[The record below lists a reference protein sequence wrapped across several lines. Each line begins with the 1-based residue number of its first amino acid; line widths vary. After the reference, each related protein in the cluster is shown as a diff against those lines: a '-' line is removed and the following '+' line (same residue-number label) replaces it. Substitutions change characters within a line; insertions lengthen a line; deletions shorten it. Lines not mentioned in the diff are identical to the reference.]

1 MYFILIL
8 LLKPDSNFLSST
20 FHDTEKTYIQ
30 VDFRYCV
37 RGLPF
42 LSLLN
47 NEWGGSYKQISTS
60 ET

>member
-8 LLKPDSNFLSST
+8 LLKPDSNFLSSA

-47 NEWGGSYKQISTS
+47 DEWGGSYKQISTS

>member
-8 LLKPDSNFLSST
+8 FSKADSKVLSPA
-20 FHDTEKTYIQ
+20 FYDTKKTYIQ

-47 NEWGGSYKQISTS
+47 DE
-60 ET
+60 

>member
-8 LLKPDSNFLSST
+8 FSKPDSKVLSPA
-20 FHDTEKTYIQ
+20 FYDTKKTYIQ

-37 RGLPF
+37 RGFPF

-47 NEWGGSYKQISTS
+47 DK
-60 ET
+60 

>member
-8 LLKPDSNFLSST
+8 FLRPDSKVLSPA
-20 FHDTEKTYIQ
+20 FYDTKKTYIQ
-30 VDFRYCV
+30 VDFSYYV

-47 NEWGGSYKQISTS
+47 DE
-60 ET
+60 

>member
-8 LLKPDSNFLSST
+8 FLKPDSNILSSA
-20 FHDTEKTYIQ
+20 FYDTEKTYIQ

-47 NEWGGSYKQISTS
+47 DE
-60 ET
+60 